1 MLKWYVL
8 VRKWLKSGMNRRV
21 SSIGVNEY
29 DEEDDDLLYGL
40 GGSAGLLLEDEDR
53 RRRSLVAARFES
65 A

>member
-1 MLKWYVL
+1 VLKWYVL
-8 VRKWLKSGMNRRV
+8 VKKWLKSGRNRRV

-29 DEEDDDLLYGL
+29 DEDDDDLVYGL
-40 GGSAGLLLEDEDR
+40 GGFVGLLLDDEDR